1 VLKGNEKWDQMIF
14 FYFFEKLPVKHCSNC
29 QVWWH
34 IPVIAAHKRLRQG
47 NEEFKDTLHYI
58 GT

>member
-1 VLKGNEKWDQMIF
+1 MIF